1 MADKT
6 QQLPPETRN
15 EIAASIVSAIREL
28 QGQLSQSAV
37 SSRRFNEVNDPK
49 FQAAIAQYEQYYI
62 ALTWVG
68 LSTFPPPAPVPSTG
82 SL

>member
-15 EIAASIVSAIREL
+15 EIAASIVSAFREL

-37 SSRRFNEVNDPK
+37 SSRRFNEVNDPNFIK
-49 FQAAIAQYEQYYI
+49 AIAQYDQYYM

-68 LSTFPPPAPVPSTG
+68 LSTFPPPSTG